1 MQGHGDRHSGTQ
13 TAVVP
18 RDQNTISRTG
28 DSSTNRRGRSNSN
41 SNSVQTRNS
50 PQESQ
55 TDGRHIQEPTS
66 VQPRD
71 HNNTERIGPRDTKN
85 HKRKISQAITEG
97 LTLSFSLRK
106 KSRTE

>member
-18 RDQNTISRTG
+18 RDRNTTSCTG
-28 DSSTNRRGRSNSN
+28 DSSANHGSRSNSN
-41 SNSVQTRNS
+41 SNSVQTCNS
-50 PQESQ
+50 PRESQ

-66 VQPRD
+66 AQPRD
-71 HNNTERIGPRDTKN
+71 HNNMERVGLRDTKN
-85 HKRKISQAITEG
+85 RKRKISQAITEG
-97 LTLSFSLRK
+97 LAVSFSLRK